1 MRVRRLSTPSPRSA
15 ASESVWGFA
24 FALLAGSRRAGAAVA
39 VIVASILMTGAPAAV
54 AVEATS
60 APQTAGAP
68 STAPHVH
75 RPPAAPDDLRAQQT
89 PTPDDEIPDVA
100 LTLGGASHTVDVEG
114 YFTDSVNGYE
124 VRASPDNIVHTSRS
138 GTEVTIKP
146 IGAGSATVTVIG
158 KKSGSDERKQ
168 FTVTVSA
175 KVAAPTA
182 TGSIEAATVTQGAA
196 HMVTASD
203 YFEGEGVT
211 YAAESSDTAVASVA
225 VDGAAVTVT
234 AVAAGS
240 ATVKVTAT
248 NASGSAEQSFAVTV
262 APPAP
267 AAVGSIAAATLT
279 EGATHM
285 VTASDYFAGEGVTY
299 AAESSDTG
307 VATVAVEGATVT
319 VTAVAVG
326 SATVKVTATN
336 AGGSAE
342 QSFAV
347 TVAPPAPAAVG
358 SIAAA
363 TLTEGATHVVTASDY
378 FAGEGVTYT
387 AESSN
392 AEVAMVAVDG
402 VEVTVTAVALGS
414 ATVTVTAT
422 NAGGSAEQ
430 RFAVTVQ
437 LPPVTLTL
445 GGAAQAIELSEH
457 FGDAVAGFDVSVSPA
472 GVVQASMSGSLL
484 TLTPLAVGT
493 ATVTLEVTAGEVSA
507 LHQFPATVVPAP
519 PTALGSI
526 AALTLAER
534 ETHTVT
540 ASEYFAGAG
549 VTYDAESSDP
559 GVATVAVDGAAVTV
573 TAIAAGEATVTVT
586 ATNEGGKAEQSFV
599 VTIQLPAVTLTL
611 GGAAQA
617 IDLSEHF
624 GDAVAGF
631 DVSVSPAGVVQ
642 ASMSGSLL
650 TLTPLAVGTATVTL
664 EVTAGEVSAL
674 HQFPATVAPAAPTAL
689 GSIATLTLAE
699 RETHTVTASEYFAG
713 EGVTYDAESSDPG
726 VATVA
731 VDGAAV
737 TVTAVAAG
745 RATITVTATNKGGK
759 AEQSFVI
766 TVQLP
771 AIALTLG
778 GAAQEIEL
786 ADYFGDE
793 VTGYEVTVSPSGIV
807 HVSRSG
813 SQLTLTGVAAGRA
826 TITVTATNAGGSA
839 EQTFAIT
846 VVPPAPA
853 AVGSIEAATINEG
866 ATHAVTASD
875 YFGGEG
881 VTYTAESSDTEVATV
896 AVEGAVVTVTAVATG
911 SATIT
916 VTATNAGGSAGQ
928 AFAVTVAQPAPT
940 VVGSIE
946 VATITEGATHLV
958 TASDYFS
965 GEGVTHTA
973 ESSDT
978 EVATV
983 AVEGAVVTVTAVAA
997 GSATITVA
1005 ATNAGGSA
1013 EQAFAI
1019 TVVPPAPAAVGSIE
1033 AATLTEGATHMV
1045 TASDYFEGEGAIYMA
1060 ESSDTEVAIVAVD
1073 GVEVTVTAVALGSAT
1088 VTLTATNVGGSA
1100 EQSFAVTVQLPPVT
1114 LILGGAARAI
1124 ELSEHFGDAVT
1135 GFDVSVSPA
1144 GVVQASMSE
1153 SLLTLTPLAV
1163 GTATIT
1169 LEVTAGEVSALHQF
1183 PATVAP
1189 AAPTALGSIATLT
1202 LAERETHTVT
1212 ASDYFAG
1219 EGVTYL
1225 AESSDPGVATVA
1237 VDGATVTVTAIAAGE
1252 ATVTVTATNEG
1263 GKAEQSFVV
1272 TVQLPAVTLT
1282 LGGAAREIELADYFG
1297 DEVTGYEVTV
1307 SPSGIVHVS
1316 RSGSQLTLTAVAAGS
1331 ATITVTATN
1340 AGGSAEQAFA
1350 VTVAPLAPTAVASIE
1365 AATLTEGATHMV
1377 TASDYFSG
1385 EGVAYTAESSDME
1398 VATVAVDGAVVTVT
1412 AVATGSATVTVTATN
1427 AGGSA
1432 EQSFAV
1438 TVLPPAPAAVGSI
1451 EAATITEG
1459 ATHMVT
1465 ASGYFVGEGVTYTAE
1480 SSDTGVATVAVEGA
1494 AVTVTAVAAGSATIT
1509 VTATS
1514 GGGSAEQAFAVT
1526 VVSPA
1531 PTAVGSIAAATLTE
1545 GATHMVTAS
1554 DYFSGEGVT
1563 YAAESSDMEV
1573 ATVAVDGAVV
1583 TVTGVAAGSATV
1595 TMTATNAGGS
1605 AEQAFAVTVV
1615 PPVPT
1620 AVGSIA
1626 PATITEGATH
1636 MVTASDYFEGEAVT
1650 YAAESSDTGVA
1661 TVAVDGAAV
1670 TLTAVTAGSATITV
1684 AATNAGGSAE
1694 QSLAV
1699 TVLLPA
1705 PTAAGSIEA
1714 ATIAE
1719 GATHMVTASD
1729 YFVGEGITYTAES
1742 SDTGV
1747 ATVAVEGAA
1756 VTVTA
1761 VAAGSATIGV
1771 TATNEG
1777 GSAEQAFA
1785 VTVLPRAPTAVGS
1798 IEAMTL
1804 AEGGA
1809 AQSVD
1814 LADHFSSAVVRYSV
1828 SAVPAGIVH
1837 VWESGG
1843 RLTLTPLAAGVATVT
1858 VTALSAGGS
1867 AAQAFT
1873 VTVQAR
1879 PPRALGA
1886 VPLTRLTEGDVLPL
1900 DAAAYFEGKGITYT
1914 ARSSNAGVAAVEV
1927 YGASVL
1933 VRAAAVGGAT
1943 VTVVAANGSGSAEQD
1958 FVVVVSPRGPRAAGR
1973 MADQTLIAGGAA
1985 LETDLPGY
1993 FSGAFTRYGATAAPG
2008 GVLHLWESG
2017 GRLTLTPL
2025 AAGAATVTVWAANS
2039 SGSATQTF
2047 EVIVKQRAPKA
2058 LAGSMPLSLTEGGA
2072 PHELDLADYFGGA
2085 VARYEVTAVPGVVVH
2100 FWQSGGR
2107 LTVTPLST
2115 GIATVT
2121 VTATNDSGSSV
2132 QGFDLAVAPAAPRTL
2147 GGIPDVAL
2155 DEGGATREIAL
2166 ADYFDGASVSYEATA
2181 TPDGIV
2187 HLWESGGRLRL
2198 TPLAAGVATVEAT
2211 AANASGSVSQLF
2223 AVAVEPAAPAALGRI
2238 EGVTLTV
2245 GGDGWEVAL
2254 ADHFAGVVERY
2265 VAAAEPGGVVHLW
2278 ESDGRLRLTPLAAG
2292 TATVTATAINTA
2304 GSAEQAF
2311 AIAVSP
2317 AAPRALGGI
2326 AGVTLADGGE
2336 AQSVDLADFFS
2347 GVVVRYL
2354 VMADTDGVV
2363 HLWESAGRLTL
2374 TPLASGSAAVT
2385 VTALN
2390 GSGSAAQEF
2399 AVTVEPP
2406 VAAGP

>member
-15 ASESVWGFA
+15 ASESVWGFV
-24 FALLAGSRRAGAAVA
+24 FALLAGSRWAGAAVA
-39 VIVASILMTGAPAAV
+39 VIVASMLMAGAPAAL
-54 AVEATS
+54 AGGATG
-60 APQTAGAP
+60 ALQTAGAP
-68 STAPHVH
+68 SPAPHVH

-299 AAESSDTG
+299 AAESSDPA
-307 VATVAVEGATVT
+307 VAMVAVEGAVVT
-319 VTAVAVG
+319 VTAVA
-326 SATVKVTATN
+326 A
-336 AGGSAE
+336 
-342 QSFAV
+342 
-347 TVAPPAPAAVG
+347 
-358 SIAAA
+358 
-363 TLTEGATHVVTASDY
+363 
-378 FAGEGVTYT
+378 
-387 AESSN
+387 
-392 AEVAMVAVDG
+392 
-402 VEVTVTAVALGS
+402 GS

-422 NAGGSAEQ
+422 NAGGNAEQ
-430 RFAVTVQ
+430 AFAITV
-437 LPPVTLTL
+437 LPPAPAAVGSIEAATLTE
-445 GGAAQAIELSEH
+445 GA
-457 FGDAVAGFDVSVSPA
+457 
-472 GVVQASMSGSLL
+472 
-484 TLTPLAVGT
+484 
-493 ATVTLEVTAGEVSA
+493 
-507 LHQFPATVVPAP
+507 
-519 PTALGSI
+519 
-526 AALTLAER
+526 
-534 ETHTVT
+534 THMVT
-540 ASEYFAGAG
+540 ASDYFEGEG
-549 VTYDAESSDP
+549 VTYTAGSSDTA
-559 GVATVAVDGAAVTV
+559 VASVAVDGAAVTV
-573 TAIAAGEATVTVT
+573 TAVAVGSAAITVT
-586 ATNEGGKAEQSFV
+586 ATNAGGSAAQSFA
-599 VTIQLPAVTLTL
+599 VTVQLPPVTLTL

-650 TLTPLAVGTATVTL
+650 TLTPLAVGAATVTL

-674 HQFPATVAPAAPTAL
+674 HLFPATVAPAAPTTL
-689 GSIATLTLAE
+689 GSIAALTLAG
-699 RETHTVTASEYFAG
+699 RETHTVTASDYFAG

-745 RATITVTATNKGGK
+745 
-759 AEQSFVI
+759 
-766 TVQLP
+766 
-771 AIALTLG
+771 
-778 GAAQEIEL
+778 
-786 ADYFGDE
+786 
-793 VTGYEVTVSPSGIV
+793 
-807 HVSRSG
+807 
-813 SQLTLTGVAAGRA
+813 
-826 TITVTATNAGGSA
+826 
-839 EQTFAIT
+839 
-846 VVPPAPA
+846 
-853 AVGSIEAATINEG
+853 
-866 ATHAVTASD
+866 
-875 YFGGEG
+875 
-881 VTYTAESSDTEVATV
+881 
-896 AVEGAVVTVTAVATG
+896 
-911 SATIT
+911 SATI
-916 VTATNAGGSAGQ
+916 
-928 AFAVTVAQPAPT
+928 
-940 VVGSIE
+940 
-946 VATITEGATHLV
+946 
-958 TASDYFS
+958 
-965 GEGVTHTA
+965 
-973 ESSDT
+973 
-978 EVATV
+978 
-983 AVEGAVVTVTAVAA
+983 
-997 GSATITVA
+997 
-1005 ATNAGGSA
+1005 
-1013 EQAFAI
+1013 
-1019 TVVPPAPAAVGSIE
+1019 
-1033 AATLTEGATHMV
+1033 
-1045 TASDYFEGEGAIYMA
+1045 
-1060 ESSDTEVAIVAVD
+1060 
-1073 GVEVTVTAVALGSAT
+1073 
-1088 VTLTATNVGGSA
+1088 
-1100 EQSFAVTVQLPPVT
+1100 
-1114 LILGGAARAI
+1114 
-1124 ELSEHFGDAVT
+1124 
-1135 GFDVSVSPA
+1135 
-1144 GVVQASMSE
+1144 
-1153 SLLTLTPLAV
+1153 
-1163 GTATIT
+1163 
-1169 LEVTAGEVSALHQF
+1169 
-1183 PATVAP
+1183 
-1189 AAPTALGSIATLT
+1189 
-1202 LAERETHTVT
+1202 
-1212 ASDYFAG
+1212 
-1219 EGVTYL
+1219 
-1225 AESSDPGVATVA
+1225 
-1237 VDGATVTVTAIAAGE
+1237 
-1252 ATVTVTATNEG
+1252 TVTATNEG
-1263 GKAEQSFVV
+1263 GKAEQSFVI

-1350 VTVAPLAPTAVASIE
+1350 VTVVPPAPAAVGSIEAVTLTEGATHMVTASDYFSGEGVTHTAESSDTEVTTVAVEGAVVTVTAVAVGSATITVAATNGGGSAEQSFAVTVVPLAPTAVASIE

-1377 TASDYFSG
+1377 TASDYFEG
-1385 EGVAYTAESSDME
+1385 EGAMYAAESSDPA

-1412 AVATGSATVTVTATN
+1412 AVAAGRATITVTATSG
-1427 AGGSA
+1427 GGSV

-1438 TVLPPAPAAVGSI
+1438 TVLPPAPA
-1451 EAATITEG
+1451 
-1459 ATHMVT
+1459 
-1465 ASGYFVGEGVTYTAE
+1465 
-1480 SSDTGVATVAVEGA
+1480 
-1494 AVTVTAVAAGSATIT
+1494 
-1509 VTATS
+1509 
-1514 GGGSAEQAFAVT
+1514 
-1526 VVSPA
+1526 
-1531 PTAVGSIAAATLTE
+1531 AVGSIAAATLTE

-1554 DYFSGEGVT
+1554 DYFVGEGVT
-1563 YAAESSDMEV
+1563 YTAESSDAEVATVAVEGATVTVTAVAAGSATITVTATNAGGSAAQSFAVTVQLPPVTLTLGGAAQAIELSEHFGDAVAGFDVSVSPAGVVQASMSGSLLTLTPLAVGTATVTLEVTVGEVSALHQFPATVAPAAPTALGSIATLTLAERETHTVTASDYFAGEGVTYLAESSDTEV
-1573 ATVAVDGAVV
+1573 ATVAVDGAAV
-1583 TVTGVAAGSATV
+1583 TVTAVAAGSATITV
-1595 TMTATNAGGS
+1595 TATNEGGKAEQSFVVTVQLPAVTLTLGGAAREIELADYIGDEVTGYEVTVSPSGIVHVSRSGSQLTLTAVAAGSATITVTATNAGGS
-1605 AEQAFAVTVV
+1605 AEQAFAVTVLPPAPATVGSVAAVTINEGATHAVTASDYFGGEGVTYTAESSDPGVATVAVDGAAVTVTGGAAGSATITVTATNAGGSAEQRFAVTVVSPAPPAPSAPAAVGSIEAATLTEGAAHMVTASDYFSGGVAYAAESSDPAVATVAVEGAVVTLTGVAAGRATITVTATNEGGSAEQAFAVTVV
-1615 PPVPT
+1615 PPAPTAVASIEAATLTEGATHTVTASDYFSGEGVTYTAGSSDPDGATVAVEGAVVTVTAVAAGRATITVTAANAGGSAEQTFAVTVVPSAPT
-1620 AVGSIA
+1620 TVGSVAAMTLTEGATHMVTASDYFVGEGITYTAESSDTGVATVVVDGSAVTVTAVAAGSATITVTATNAGGSAEQRFAVTVAPPAPPAPLAPAAVGSIA

-1867 AAQAFT
+1867 AAQALT

-2132 QGFDLAVAPAAPRTL
+2132 QGFDLAVAPAAPRML

-2155 DEGGATREIAL
+2155 HEGGATREIAL

-2211 AANASGSVSQLF
+2211 AANVSGSISQLF
-2223 AVAVEPAAPAALGRI
+2223 AVTVESEAPRALGRI

-2245 GGDGWEVAL
+2245 GGDAWGVAL

-2278 ESDGRLRLTPLAAG
+2278 ESGGRLRLTPLAAG
-2292 TATVTATAINTA
+2292 IATVTATAINTA

-2311 AIAVSP
+2311 AIVVAP

-2326 AGVTLADGGE
+2326 ADVTLAEGGE
-2336 AQSVDLADFFS
+2336 APEVDLSDYFGGTVDRYVVTADA
-2347 GVVVRYL
+2347 V
-2354 VMADTDGVV
+2354 GVV
-2363 HLWESAGRLTL
+2363 HVWESGGRLTL
-2374 TPLASGSAAVT
+2374 TPLASGSASVM

-2399 AVTVEPP
+2399 AVIVEPP
-2406 VAAGP
+2406 AAVGP